1 MAKAYCLEG
10 RNQVGYGSKRSN
22 REPLPP
28 PAKVR
33 AQQPG
38 GLMSN
43 NAVKVKTLR
52 AHAVLAELQEQ
63 GLYERNLARF
73 EADDDVPTTP
83 NPLDSAQARRAAK

>member
-1 MAKAYCLEG
+1 MGEAENLC
-10 RNQVGYGSKRSN
+10 
-22 REPLPP
+22 PP

-33 AQQPG
+33 AHLPG

-43 NAVKVKTLR
+43 NAVKVKTLH
-52 AHAVLAELQEQ
+52 AHAVLAELQQQ
-63 GLYERNLARF
+63 GRYERNLARF